1 MCIDGQRYV
10 CCSECNVVSNE
21 CNGPTS
27 RLVQPIGAH
36 CCEVIYFG
44 CFGFRGELGFL
55 NCDDVCMCVVNK
67 QFEILELV
75 FDSVYVDLQ
84 YDEISLT
91 FTAGSVS
98 LYCVCG
104 YVVVF
109 GLPYVDA
116 VVAVTVMR
124 VLLFVLHVC
133 LLREC
138 DGVRLT
144 AMLVWG
150 MEEVGCCQCRVCGL
164 YTWFRYCV

>member
-1 MCIDGQRYV
+1 M
-10 CCSECNVVSNE
+10 
-21 CNGPTS
+21 
-27 RLVQPIGAH
+27 QPIGSH
-36 CCEVIYFG
+36 CCEVRYVG

-67 QFEILELV
+67 QFELLEFV

-91 FTAGSVS
+91 FTAGHVS
-98 LYCVCG
+98 LCCVCG
-104 YVVVF
+104 RIWSVCEFVVVH
-109 GLPYVDA
+109 YVDE
-116 VVAVTVMR
+116 VVAVTVMH

-138 DGVRLT
+138 DGVRLR

-150 MEEVGCCQCRVCGL
+150 VDEV
-164 YTWFRYCV
+164 W